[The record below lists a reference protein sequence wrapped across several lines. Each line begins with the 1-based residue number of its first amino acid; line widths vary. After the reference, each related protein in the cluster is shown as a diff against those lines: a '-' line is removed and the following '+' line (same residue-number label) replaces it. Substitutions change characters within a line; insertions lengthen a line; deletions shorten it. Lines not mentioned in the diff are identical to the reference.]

1 MSTVFAS
8 RGAVA
13 RRRDRF
19 EDFAFAS
26 FASAGFGDLDV
37 LDVFDELDV
46 FVLDRP
52 SAAAVDRASAF
63 SVAAFSAAAFSAAAF
78 SAAAFSAASASSAAF
93 SAASA
98 SSAAFA
104 AARRS
109 TLASALAFALAA
121 RTASS
126 ALSASAL
133 SASALCASALS
144 ASAFAASAFAASAFA
159 FAAFARL
166 RLAFSA
172 RFASAASRSSPHWSS
187 KERVKSSRNTSLPGL
202 RAPPSAAASGRFGD
216 ARGSAPSPR
225 NVSDAASPSAAS
237 GYPTSAFRRRL
248 PPPSSRGRLDV
259 RLSSPN
265 RTRASPPRGRS
276 SIEGSALPSAS
287 NTRPSPASST
297 IAYS

>member
-1 MSTVFAS
+1 MSTMS
-8 RGAVA
+8 TTGAVA

-19 EDFAFAS
+19 EEARVEDFAFAS

-37 LDVFDELDV
+37 FDVFDVLDVLDELDV

-63 SVAAFSAAAFSAAAF
+63 SAAAFSAAAF
-78 SAAAFSAASASSAAF
+78 SAAAASAAAAF
-93 SAASA
+93 T
-98 SSAAFA
+98 

-109 TLASALAFALAA
+109 ALASALAFALAA
-121 RTASS
+121 RAASS

-133 SASALCASALS
+133 SASALF
-144 ASAFAASAFAASAFA
+144 ASAFAASAFAAS
-159 FAAFARL
+159 AFARL

-237 GYPTSAFRRRL
+237 GYPTSAFRRR
-248 PPPSSRGRLDV
+248 PPPPPSRGRLGV

-265 RTRASPPRGRS
+265 RTRASPPRGPS

>member
-1 MSTVFAS
+1 MSTT
-8 RGAVA
+8 GAVA

-19 EDFAFAS
+19 EEARVEDFAFAS

-37 LDVFDELDV
+37 FDVFDVLDVLDELDV

-63 SVAAFSAAAFSAAAF
+63 SAAAFSAAAF
-78 SAAAFSAASASSAAF
+78 SAAAASAAAAF
-93 SAASA
+93 T
-98 SSAAFA
+98 

-109 TLASALAFALAA
+109 ALASALAFALAA
-121 RTASS
+121 RAASS

-133 SASALCASALS
+133 SASALS

-159 FAAFARL
+159 ASAFARL

-237 GYPTSAFRRRL
+237 GYPTSAFRRR
-248 PPPSSRGRLDV
+248 PPPPPSRGRLGV

-265 RTRASPPRGRS
+265 RTRASPPRGPS